1 MFYIQSV
8 SQESL
13 FDTVIDVY
21 TVCCFLKV
29 QFNHFCHQEDLEMR
43 HFS

>member
-8 SQESL
+8 SLESL
-13 FDTVIDVY
+13 FDKVIDVY

-29 QFNHFCHQEDLEMR
+29 QFKKNKNKNK
-43 HFS
+43 SAV